1 MNFRSKI
8 FKLFVWANKVLVRS
22 QVRDKVLY
30 CRTTAGIVSTASVSQ
45 ISLTHFRQ
53 CKEIRASMQTASVAA
68 VISTHK
74 WVRKIVVILVELCVI
89 THLLAKWNQKKSTI
103 SGSSHIK
110 KSPLSLAAV
119 ISEKADYLW
128 QQSYQKKPTI
138 SGSSHIRKSRL
149 SLAAVIS
156 EKSRLSLAAVISKK
170 ADYLWQ
176 QSYQK
181 KPTISGRLSLAAV
194 CCVAISYCCVAIS

>member
-103 SGSSHIK
+103 SGSSHTSVATLLNPPPASLTRPIVASRSL
-110 KSPLSLAAV
+110 KSLIMISISIPWRSMMQTFTARLLCNIRMCTVHTV
-119 ISEKADYLW
+119 IIL
-128 QQSYQKKPTI
+128 
-138 SGSSHIRKSRL
+138 
-149 SLAAVIS
+149 
-156 EKSRLSLAAVISKK
+156 
-170 ADYLWQ
+170 
-176 QSYQK
+176 
-181 KPTISGRLSLAAV
+181 AV
-194 CCVAISYCCVAIS
+194 CVPHRNISTCS

>member
-30 CRTTAGIVSTASVSQ
+30 CRTTAGIVSTASVSH

-138 SGSSHIRKSRL
+138 SGSSLLRSNLILLRSNQ
-149 SLAAVIS
+149 LA
-156 EKSRLSLAAVISKK
+156 
-170 ADYLWQ
+170 
-176 QSYQK
+176 
-181 KPTISGRLSLAAV
+181 
-194 CCVAISYCCVAIS
+194 C